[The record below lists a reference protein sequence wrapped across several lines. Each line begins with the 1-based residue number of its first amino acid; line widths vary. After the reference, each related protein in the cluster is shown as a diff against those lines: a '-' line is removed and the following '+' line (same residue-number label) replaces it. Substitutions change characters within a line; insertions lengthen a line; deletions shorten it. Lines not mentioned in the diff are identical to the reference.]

1 MAETAAPMSA
11 TALLHWQEPMLT
23 APIFGSVLVAL
34 VSLAYCSLLSVTSY
48 TALLLL
54 TAVAVAK
61 VYAFVMVKAGKVEE
75 GFDPLAKV
83 AAVSLS
89 VPEDLITAHAPCL
102 TGAVNAALA
111 RAKALFLLTSP
122 VRLLTLTNL
131 LMLAQVDT
139 LKFGL
144 CLYLLTFLGAWF
156 NALTL
161 VTLVWV
167 AAFTLPKL
175 YLNNQ
180 AAVDEVV
187 AKVVGQVEEVK
198 AKVVEALP
206 AAMKPPMVKKEE

>member
-54 TAVAVAK
+54 TAVAVTK
-61 VYAFVMVKAGKVEE
+61 VYAFVMVKAGKVDE

-122 VRLLTLTNL
+122 V
-131 LMLAQVDT
+131 DT

-175 YLNNQ
+175 YLNNK

-206 AAMKPPMVKKEE
+206 AAMKPPVAKKEE

>member
-1 MAETAAPMSA
+1 MAETAAPLSLTSM
-11 TALLHWQEPMLT
+11 LYWEDPMLT
-23 APIFGSVLVAL
+23 GPIFGSVLVVL
-34 VSLAYCSLLSVTSY
+34 VSLASCSLLSVASY

-61 VYAFVMVKAGKVEE
+61 VAAFVMVKAGKVEE

-89 VPEDLITAHAPCL
+89 VPEDIITAHAPCL
-102 TGAVNAALA
+102 TAAINTALA
-111 RAKALFLLTSP
+111 RAKALFLLTNP
-122 VRLLTLTNL
+122 
-131 LMLAQVDT
+131 VDT

-144 CLYLLTFLGAWF
+144 TLYLLTFLGAWF

-161 VTLVWV
+161 VTLAWV

-180 AAVDEVV
+180 SAVDEVV
-187 AKVVGQVEEVK
+187 AKVAGQVEEVR

-206 AAMKPPMVKKEE
+206 AAMKPPVVKKEE

>member
-89 VPEDLITAHAPCL
+89 VPEDLVTAHAPCL

-122 VRLLTLTNL
+122 V
-131 LMLAQVDT
+131 DT

-161 VTLVWV
+161 VTLAWV

-206 AAMKPPMVKKEE
+206 AAMRPPVAKKEE